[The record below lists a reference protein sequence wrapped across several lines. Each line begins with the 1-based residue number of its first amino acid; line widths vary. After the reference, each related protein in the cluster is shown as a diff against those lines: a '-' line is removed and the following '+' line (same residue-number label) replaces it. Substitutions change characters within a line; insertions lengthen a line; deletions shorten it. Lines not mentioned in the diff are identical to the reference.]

1 MNRYFVYLAYNGKAY
16 NGWQVQPNGMTVQ
29 QRLEEALTL
38 LLRKPVSI
46 VGAGRTDAGVH
57 ARLMVAHFD
66 WEESIVDL
74 SFLTEK
80 MNRVL
85 PKDIAIYRIVPVR
98 ADAHARFDAT

>member
-1 MNRYFVYLAYNGKAY
+1 MGDERCETRVMNRYFVYLAYNGKAY

-57 ARLMVAHFD
+57 ARLMVAH
-66 WEESIVDL
+66 L
-74 SFLTEK
+74 
-80 MNRVL
+80 R
-85 PKDIAIYRIVPVR
+85 
-98 ADAHARFDAT
+98 